1 MLVLVLLLYEYQ
13 LINVEICVI
22 FSIFAQIPNWT
33 VSILEFSSVQ
43 RGNNG
48 NSANIEIME
57 DDQKCLESSQTS
69 NRHSSGR
76 TQLFKAF

>member
-33 VSILEFSSVQ
+33 VSILEIPSVRWRQLEQVVLILHITFFPHFSETDAVVRKPR
-43 RGNNG
+43 RGNT
-48 NSANIEIME
+48 
-57 DDQKCLESSQTS
+57 QTFS
-69 NRHSSGR
+69 
-76 TQLFKAF
+76 L